1 MEGELRIMEIK
12 ISQDLRKFKTK
23 DIGNFSLKE
32 AGYITLALG
41 SGFAVYKLTEGSLEL
56 ALVPVTIILII
67 GFFKPFG
74 LSFFEFARTV
84 LLENL
89 FSPRQY
95 IWETDHEY
103 DPNGFEK
110 LYGEKIAIPSSWN
123 AIHAEHTKVDKKE
136 AKLESSQLI
145 G

>member
-1 MEGELRIMEIK
+1 MEIR

-32 AGYITLALG
+32 AGYITLAIG
-41 SGFAVYKLTEGSLEL
+41 SGFAVYKLTDKSFEL
-56 ALVPVTIILII
+56 ALIPVTIILII

-84 LLENL
+84 LQENL

-95 IWETDHEY
+95 IWETDFEY
-103 DPNGFEK
+103 DPNEFEN

-123 AIHAEHTKVDKKE
+123 AIHAEHTEVDKKQS
-136 AKLESSQLI
+136 KIESSQFI
-145 G
+145 S